1 MKQVCAVRLATPFV
15 CSFAP
20 HIIGGRG
27 HFKVEDARMLFKEKK
42 DLVDSKEGAAGMTE
56 STSGDHGL

>member
-42 DLVDSKEGAAGMTE
+42 DLVDSKEGAAG
-56 STSGDHGL
+56 